1 MTDVGIAVGIV
12 ASRSPGSLE
21 RTLGAVLQQVTE
33 IDSVWVALLD
43 EVSGAPECVAR
54 VDEAAAAYG
63 DSTSIMMLAADRTDR
78 SDLFGA
84 PAQARNAVIE
94 ACSEEIVVF
103 LDDGGTPGAGWLAA
117 IRDSLA
123 DPGVDAIAG
132 RIVAPGLSSQ
142 QKDPPGG
149 RLRWTGYLQLNFS
162 SDRPGPSTLASG
174 RNCAVRRSL
183 AVHLQGFDEAFSAG
197 LPYEDVEF
205 FTRIGKAGGRTRYL
219 PAATVELDPEEEIE
233 ESADIQLENLETQAV
248 RTCAMAAIFARHE
261 VWALLIMGASHVI
274 QAVLDVFIGR
284 LPNYAPLRILT
295 EIGEGIR
302 MGVRP
307 VESRIRPRKRRRR

>member
-1 MTDVGIAVGIV
+1 VTDVGIAVGIV
-12 ASRSPGSLE
+12 ASRSPDSLK
-21 RTLGAVLQQVTE
+21 RSLGAVLQQVTR
-33 IDSVWVALLD
+33 IDSVWVTLL
-43 EVSGAPECVAR
+43 EEISGAPECAVR
-54 VDEAAAAYG
+54 VNEAAAAHD
-63 DSTSIMMLAADRTDR
+63 DSLSVVTLAADR
-78 SDLFGA
+78 SNGLGLFES

-94 ACSEEIVVF
+94 ACGEEIAVF
-103 LDDGGTPGAGWLAA
+103 LDDGGTPVAGWLRA
-117 IRDSLA
+117 IRDSFS

-132 RIVAPGLSSQ
+132 RIVVPGLDVNQS
-142 QKDPPGG
+142 DPPGG

-162 SDRPGPSTLASG
+162 SDTPGASTLASG

-183 AVHLQGFDEAFSAG
+183 ALGLQGFDEAFTAG

-219 PAATVELDPEEEIE
+219 PEATVELEPEEKTG
-233 ESADIQLENLETQAV
+233 ESVDIHLENLEAQAA

-261 VWALLIMGASHVI
+261 VWALLIMSASHLI

-295 EIGEGIR
+295 EIGEGVR